1 MYVMICLD
9 FITKIT
15 CMQHQNS
22 ELLKLFGQRVKELRL
37 KKNKSLNSF
46 SFNSELLTSATLSRI
61 ENGLVDLKFSTL
73 IKIANALEIKPEELL
88 YNFTFNFDIED

>member
-1 MYVMICLD
+1 MIYKN

-22 ELLKLFGQRVKELRL
+22 ELLKLFGQRVRELRL
-37 KKNKSLNSF
+37 KKDKSLNSF
-46 SFNSELLTSATLSRI
+46 SFNSELLTSATMSRI

-88 YNFTFNFDIED
+88 YNFTFNFDIEE